1 MITGIKDPSKLL
13 IVDDLPENLRAL
25 DAVIRDEQ
33 RIVYQASSGEEAL
46 SLLLEHEFAL
56 AILDV
61 QMPGMDGFELAELM
75 RGTERTRNIPIV
87 FVSAAGRELNY
98 AFKGYET
105 GAVDFLYKPLD
116 PDAVRSKVN
125 VFVTLDQQRR
135 EMRRQMEAIE
145 CSRREQEVLLRELNA
160 TQGELER
167 SLRMRDEFM
176 SLVAHELRTPLNTL
190 FLETQMRSL
199 QLKRGNLPAF
209 NPEQVGNMIKRDE
222 RQIRSMIRLIDDM
235 LDVSRMKSGTLSIR
249 PGRVELMGLLERV
262 VNDLSLAAAAAGCK
276 LVLEPHLPVEGWWD
290 EFRIEQVVVNLLT
303 NALRYGGGGEI
314 EITVHKESCNVGGF
328 NVRIDVT
335 DHGKG
340 IAPDFLERIF
350 EPYERGAKSGEPKGL
365 GLGLYI
371 SRQLA
376 TSHGGQLTVASTQG
390 QGATFSLTLPCTE
403 PVLQAVAPA

>member
-1 MITGIKDPSKLL
+1 MITSAHDPSKLL

-25 DAVIRDEQ
+25 DALIRDDQ
-33 RIVYQASSGEEAL
+33 RQVFQASSGEEAL
-46 SLLLEHEFAL
+46 SLMLEHEFAL

-75 RGTERTRNIPIV
+75 RGTERTRHIPIV

-98 AFKGYET
+98 AFKGYEQ

-135 EMRRQMEAIE
+135 EMRRQMGALER
-145 CSRREQEVLLRELNA
+145 SRREQEVLLRELNE
-160 TQGELER
+160 TQAELQR

-209 NPEQVGNMIKRDE
+209 EPAQMEAIIKRDE
-222 RQIRSMIRLIDDM
+222 RQIKAMIRLIDDM

-249 PGRVELMGLLERV
+249 PGRVELMALLERV
-262 VNDLSLAAAAAGCK
+262 VSDLSLAATAAGCSV
-276 LVLEPHLPVEGWWD
+276 VLAPHAPIEGWWD

-303 NALRYGGGGEI
+303 NALRYGGAG
-314 EITVHKESCNVGGF
+314 TVEVSVHEEGCNA
-328 NVRIDVT
+328 RIDVR

-340 IAPDFLERIF
+340 IAPDFIDRIF

-376 TSHGGQLTVASTQG
+376 TSHGGHLTVQSTPG

-403 PVLQAVAPA
+403 VAVPAVASA